1 MKSKIKSINK
11 KIVKRGGERKSW
23 STWLKR
29 IKKNP
34 AIPTGYEKGN
44 GNDVYFTDN
53 SNSMNNENGFVK
65 VGNEW
70 SIGLYRDPRTKNKAL
85 LKLLE
90 KVKHD
95 KATKKN
101 LRDLMIKY
109 NYELLTTPKSK
120 SRSKKTQSTPTVTKK
135 KSKPKSKKVKSTP
148 IKKSKSRKSSIKYN
162 ISFSNNTKSTKM

>member
-11 KIVKRGGERKSW
+11 RIVKRGGERKSW

-44 GNDVYFTDN
+44 GNEVYFTDN

-65 VGNEW
+65 V
-70 SIGLYRDPRTKNKAL
+70 YRDPRTKNKAL

-95 KATKKN
+95 KATKKI
-101 LRDLMIKY
+101 LEI
-109 NYELLTTPKSK
+109 
-120 SRSKKTQSTPTVTKK
+120 
-135 KSKPKSKKVKSTP
+135 
-148 IKKSKSRKSSIKYN
+148 
-162 ISFSNNTKSTKM
+162 